1 MEERYKI
8 CLSGTTDA
16 VEGCENMSQEEAL
29 VWLSQNNEFLA
40 EPEVNEFGDTAK
52 YIMFPVGGVI

>member
-16 VEGCENMSQEEAL
+16 VEGCEDMSQEEAL

-40 EPEVNEFGDTAK
+40 EAQVNEFGDSAK
-52 YIMFPVGGVI
+52 YIMYPLHQVI